1 MRRILFSLFA
11 LAGLGLLLGLGT
23 WQVQRLQWK
32 QGILATI
39 SDRIAA
45 DPVPLP
51 AQPVEATDKYI
62 PVTATG
68 TIAPEAL
75 RVLTSRKGAGA
86 GYRIISPFET
96 SAGVILLDRG
106 FVPLT
111 AEAPAGHAGPVTV
124 TGNLHW
130 PDETDSY
137 TPEPDLADNI
147 WFARDVER
155 MAQALDTRPVMVV
168 LRDPTFDDGP
178 VTPMP
183 VDTASISNDH
193 LQYAITWFSLA
204 LIWAVMS
211 TYFLRRSRTKPES

>member
-1 MRRILFSLFA
+1 MRRILFLLFS

-23 WQVQRLQWK
+23 WQLQRLSWK

-39 SDRIAA
+39 EDRIAA

-51 AQPVEATDKYI
+51 DAPAPEADKYK
-62 PVTATG
+62 PVTASG
-68 TIAPEAL
+68 TIRPQSL

-96 SAGVILLDRG
+96 GGRVILLDRG
-106 FVPLT
+106 FVPVNRD
-111 AEAPAGHAGPVTV
+111 APAGHAAPVTV

-130 PDETDSY
+130 PDEVDGY
-137 TPEPDLADNI
+137 TPAPDLDGNI
-147 WFARDVER
+147 WFARDVTA
-155 MAQALDTRPVMVV
+155 MAAALGTDPLLIV

-183 VDTASISNDH
+183 VGTAAIPNDH

-204 LIWAVMS
+204 LIWAAM
-211 TYFLRRSRTKPES
+211 TLFFLRRSRAKPES

>member
-1 MRRILFSLFA
+1 MRRILFLLFS

-23 WQVQRLQWK
+23 WQVQRLFWK

-39 SDRIAA
+39 EARIAA
-45 DPVPLP
+45 DPVPMTAAP
-51 AQPVEATDKYI
+51 FSDADKYK

-68 TIAPEAL
+68 KIHPQAL
-75 RVLTSRKGAGA
+75 RVLVSRKGAGA

-96 SAGVILLDRG
+96 DMGLILLDRG
-106 FVPLT
+106 FVPLNRD
-111 AEAPAGHAGPVTV
+111 APAGRDAPVTI

-130 PDETDSY
+130 PEETDSF
-137 TPEPDLADNI
+137 TPEPDLTKNI
-147 WFARDVER
+147 WFARDVAL
-155 MAQALDTRPVMVV
+155 MARTLDTRPLMVV
-168 LRDPTFDDGP
+168 LRDRTFDDGP

-183 VDTASISNDH
+183 VDTASIPNDH

-211 TYFLRRSRTKPES
+211 LFFLRRSRAKPES